1 MRKKLIYVLVPVL
14 LVLVWLGFSGEGDE
28 AYLEQV
34 QEIID
39 ERVKYLR
46 TSESSPFRQ
55 YDEPFREPNFF
66 PIDVSYRINATVE
79 RIQKRN
85 IVTLPNSQSGVET
98 YEEFA
103 WLNFTVNGERQKL
116 LVLRP
121 SGFGAL
127 KVLFLAFTDETSA
140 DETYGGGRYL
150 DVEIGKSDKV
160 VLDFNLSY
168 NPYCAYTD
176 KYSCTLPPKE
186 NHLSVSIKAGEKNFK

>member
-1 MRKKLIYVLVPVL
+1 MRKKITFVLVPVV
-14 LVLVWLGFSGEGDE
+14 LVLVWLSFTGEGDE
-28 AYLEQV
+28 VYLKQV
-34 QEIID
+34 QETID
-39 ERVKYLR
+39 DRVKYLR
-46 TSESSPFRQ
+46 TSESSPFQQ
-55 YDEPFREPNFF
+55 YNEPFKEPSYF
-66 PIDVSYRINATVE
+66 PINADYRVNATVE

-85 IVTLPNSQSGVET
+85 MVTLPNSDAGVET

-103 WLNFTVNGERQKL
+103 WLKFTLNGEPQKL

-121 SGFGAL
+121 AGFGAL

-160 VLDFNLSY
+160 VLDFNLAY

-176 KYSCTLPPKE
+176 QYSCALPPRE
-186 NHLSVSIKAGEKNFK
+186 NQLSVAVQAGEKNFH

>member
-1 MRKKLIYVLVPVL
+1 MRKKLTYVLVPVL

-28 AYLEQV
+28 AYQQQV
-34 QEIID
+34 QETIED
-39 ERVKYLR
+39 RVKFLR
-46 TSESSPFRQ
+46 TSEASPFLQ
-55 YDEPFREPNFF
+55 YDEPFKAPNYF
-66 PIDVSYRINATVE
+66 PIDISYRVNATVE

-85 IVTLPNSQSGVET
+85 IVTLPNSNAGMET

-103 WLNFTVNGERQKL
+103 WLNFSLDGQKHKL

-121 SGFGAL
+121 YGFGVL

-160 VLDFNLSY
+160 VLDFNLAY

-176 KYSCTLPPKE
+176 QYSCALPPKE
-186 NHLSVSIKAGEKNFK
+186 NHLPVAIKAGEKNFH

>member
-1 MRKKLIYVLVPVL
+1 MRKKLTYVLVPVL

-28 AYLEQV
+28 AYQQQIHET
-34 QEIID
+34 ID
-39 ERVKYLR
+39 DRVKFLR
-46 TSESSPFRQ
+46 TSESSPFLQ
-55 YDEPFREPNFF
+55 YDEPFKTPEYF
-66 PIDVSYRINATVE
+66 PIDANYRVNATVE

-85 IVTLPNSQSGVET
+85 IVTLPNSNSGTDT

-103 WLNFTVNGERQKL
+103 WLHFSLNSEKHKL

-121 SGFGAL
+121 YGFGAL
-127 KVLFLAFTDETSA
+127 KVLFLAFTDKTSA

-160 VLDFNLSY
+160 VLDFNLAY

-176 KYSCTLPPKE
+176 EYSCALPPRE
-186 NHLSVSIKAGEKNFK
+186 NDLSIPVRAGEKNFH